1 MVSTAAMAWGN
12 RLQVLKPKTQ
22 ADIACTH
29 SACGGDERFLVE
41 RAEEN
46 ALGPGAPI
54 GLHQRVRDVILSAKT
69 DITGLAG
76 GSMAANPSM
85 SISTARMFAIPARY
99 GDSAPAGTGC
109 AAGSTEPC
117 ASGHRGGDLGGGFA
131 GQGTEFGEA

>member
-12 RLQVLKPKTQ
+12 RIQASNPKTQ

-46 ALGPGAPI
+46 GLGPGAPI

-69 DITGLAG
+69 SITGLAG
-76 GSMAANPSM
+76 GKLIPGIEERAAVDIELVQTHGWVWRRS
-85 SISTARMFAIPARY
+85 SRQESTSPPGRPASSV
-99 GDSAPAGTGC
+99 SATG
-109 AAGSTEPC
+109 P
-117 ASGHRGGDLGGGFA
+117 
-131 GQGTEFGEA
+131 